1 MGCHLLH
8 VAVAPVGGDGRIC
21 VGNVVVSTVAVVVL
35 IVVEHVGGIE
45 GGSFYRLTEEVL
57 GEISPA
63 IAVVATVCRIS
74 EDRTCHSA
82 STLISSIGRGNVRA
96 YLTREDGWLG
106 VRQGVVG
113 CVGVHS
119 ADETAYEVV
128 ELLPCVACVPEL
140 RILQIDVGIG

>member
-1 MGCHLLH
+1 MRSHLLH

-45 GGSFYRLTEEVL
+45 GGGIGRLAKEVF

-63 IAVVATVCRIS
+63 IAVIATVCRIS
-74 EDRTCHSA
+74 EDRTCHS
-82 STLISSIGRGNVRA
+82 SGTLVCSIGRVNVRA

-106 VRQGVVG
+106 VRQGV
-113 CVGVHS
+113 
-119 ADETAYEVV
+119 
-128 ELLPCVACVPEL
+128 L
-140 RILQIDVGIG
+140 RCIRV